1 MANSEKQ
8 LKDLV
13 IPLSRY
19 PHMPYWATLKEA
31 VVQLTLAQKELP
43 PDERRRTVLVFDEAY
58 RLKGILTQRNILKG
72 IEPRFSEKVAEGY
85 HLDWQDLVNKP
96 SQEQLAKPIS
106 DFMSPIQAT
115 VERGDSLLKAS
126 HVMISHGLGLLPVM
140 DGPKV
145 AGVVRLQDVFM
156 ELGLS
161 ILGA

>member
-31 VVQLTLAQKELP
+31 VVQLTVAQQDLP
-43 PDERRRTVLVFDEAY
+43 QGDRRRTVLVFDEAY
-58 RLKGILTQRNILKG
+58 RLKGMLTQRNILKA
-72 IEPRFSEKVAEGY
+72 IEPRFSENVAEGY
-85 HLDWQDLVNKP
+85 RVDWQDLVNKP
-96 SQEQLAKPIS
+96 SQEQLVKPIS
-106 DFMSPIQAT
+106 DFMSPIKAT
-115 VERGDSLLKAS
+115 VDSGDSLLHAS
-126 HVMISHGLGLLPVM
+126 HVMISQGLGLLPVM
-140 DGPKV
+140 EGEKV
-145 AGVVRLQDVFM
+145 AGVVRLQDLFM

>member
-31 VVQLTLAQKELP
+31 VVQLTLAQKDLP
-43 PDERRRTVLVFDEAY
+43 LDERRRTVLVFDEAY
-58 RLKGILTQRNILKG
+58 RLKGILTQRNILRG
-72 IEPRFSEKVAEGY
+72 IEPRFSEKLAEGY

-106 DFMSPIQAT
+106 DFMSPLQAT
-115 VERGDSLLKAS
+115 VKSDGGLLQAS
-126 HVMISHGLGLLPVM
+126 HIMISQGLGLLPVM
-140 DGPKV
+140 DGEKV